1 MMHQPPFTITPAT
14 IRLVAEIGE
23 SLGRLSLQ
31 MEQQTALRL
40 RRINRIRTIHGS
52 LAIEGNTLSEEQITA
67 ILEGK
72 PVIAPPREVQEV
84 RNAIAAYDALAGWQA
99 GSEPDL
105 LQAHALL
112 MNGLVEDA
120 GHYRGGGV
128 GVMSGGDLIHMAPPA
143 NQVPRLMAKLLQWL
157 SGTDQHPLI
166 AGSVFHYEFEFIHPF
181 ADGNGRLGRLWQTL
195 ILTGWNPLFA
205 QIPVESLVHEH
216 QHDYYRAIQ
225 DSTAQTDSAPFI
237 EFMLGMMRDA
247 IAASTPQVAPRPTP
261 QVTPQVMRLLQVS
274 RGQMSRDQLQA
285 ALGLKD
291 RKSFRDRYLRP
302 ALDAGLIA
310 MTLPDKPNSRLQQY
324 RLTAEGE
331 AAVLAGGTE

>member
-1 MMHQPPFTITPAT
+1 
-14 IRLVAEIGE
+14 
-23 SLGRLSLQ
+23 
-31 MEQQTALRL
+31 MEKETALRL

-52 LAIEGNTLSEEQITA
+52 LAIEGNTLS
-67 ILEGK
+67 K
-72 PVIAPPREVQEV
+72 
-84 RNAIAAYDALAGWQA
+84 D
-99 GSEPDL
+99 
-105 LQAHALL
+105 
-112 MNGLVEDA
+112 
-120 GHYRGGGV
+120 
-128 GVMSGGDLIHMAPPA
+128 
-143 NQVPRLMAKLLQWL
+143 
-157 SGTDQHPLI
+157 
-166 AGSVFHYEFEFIHPF
+166 
-181 ADGNGRLGRLWQTL
+181 
-195 ILTGWNPLFA
+195 
-205 QIPVESLVHEH
+205 
-216 QHDYYRAIQ
+216 RAIQ

-324 RLTAEGE
+324 RLTVVGR
-331 AAVLAGGTE
+331 AALLAGGTE